1 MPKRVDKEQ
10 RRREIVQAG
19 MDLFAHQGFEA
30 TSISQIAAAAGIGK
44 ATVFEYFTSKEELI
58 QFAVSHWLEGWM
70 EGLHASLVDVVD
82 PEERLRTFALGS
94 MSGFLDD
101 PQALKVMLSLFQLGV
116 QGGLDSLMSSPEMMG
131 VWQHAQ
137 DGISS
142 AISDGVAQGRFRP
155 EVAAQADAIALN
167 LMVYLDGI
175 GMYHLMLGKQ
185 IDVLGQVR
193 LHLDLLLAS
202 LRA

>member
-1 MPKRVDKEQ
+1 VAKKVDKTQ
-10 RRREIVQAG
+10 RRKDIVQAA

-30 TSISQIAAAAGIGK
+30 TSISQVAAAAGIGK
-44 ATVFEYFTSKEELI
+44 ATVFEYFASKEELI
-58 QFAVSHWLEGWM
+58 QFAVAHWLEGWM
-70 EGLHASLVDVVD
+70 ESLDASVAAIED
-82 PEERLRTFALGS
+82 PEERLRTYAISS

-101 PQALKVMLSLFQLGV
+101 PQALKVMLSLWQLAV
-116 QGGLDSLMSSPEMMG
+116 QGGLESLMQSPELWS

-137 DGISS
+137 DSISG
-142 AISDGVAQGRFRP
+142 AVRDGVSQGRFRP
-155 EVAAQADAIALN
+155 EFADQADAIALN

-193 LHLDLLLAS
+193 LHVDLLLAS